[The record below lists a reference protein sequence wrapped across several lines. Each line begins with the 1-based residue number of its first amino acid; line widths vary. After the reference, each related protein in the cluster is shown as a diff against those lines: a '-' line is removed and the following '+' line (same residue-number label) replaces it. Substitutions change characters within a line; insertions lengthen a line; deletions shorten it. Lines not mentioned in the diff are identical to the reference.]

1 MRYYLYFLVVCL
13 GIACSTEPTQTA
25 ATSTKPTVANSP
37 NKIDKEKA
45 VPRSASQTTR
55 SLKQQQKCAIK
66 GELLEGN
73 ELWLKDHGK
82 MVCIIADSSTYDASL
97 GMSHRILE
105 IYNTFTCKVELKLT
119 LPVNI
124 SPDFPYFLADIN
136 YNNESKIV
144 AIKAA
149 KTVYCLDLATQK
161 MLPLLSPKFKTK
173 REAADPSSGTIIR
186 LELWED
192 FLVGYAQDQGTFV
205 FDLSSAGGA
214 KPVLPFAEYQLGD
227 TRFNSLFLLPSGKDK
242 YQAIFPTYDWEEE
255 NFAVNPV
262 FKAPMTLETSVQK
275 SALDNQYL
283 VLRQKDQKR
292 AILVDMKAK
301 KNKAIPTEMI
311 NQPTKEILVWAK
323 KNS

>member
-1 MRYYLYFLVVCL
+1 MRYSLYFLILCL
-13 GIACSTEPTQTA
+13 GIACTEPTNTPTTA
-25 ATSTKPTVANSP
+25 APSTPK
-37 NKIDKEKA
+37 KIDKEKI
-45 VPRSASQTTR
+45 VPRSADQTTR
-55 SLKQQQKCAIK
+55 TLKQQQKCAIK

-73 ELWLKDHGK
+73 ELWLKDHAK
-82 MVCIIADSSTYDASL
+82 MVCIRADSSTYDANL

-119 LPVNI
+119 LPINV

-149 KTVYCLDLATQK
+149 KTVYCLDLGSNK
-161 MLPLLSPKFKTK
+161 MLPLLAPKFKTK
-173 REAADPSSGTIIR
+173 REMADPSSGTIIR

-205 FDLSSAGGA
+205 FDLSNEGGA

-227 TRFNSLFLLPSGKDK
+227 TRYNSLFLLPSGKDK
-242 YQAIFPTYDWEEE
+242 YQAIFPDYDWEEE
-255 NFAVNPV
+255 NFAINPI
-262 FKAPMTLETSVQK
+262 FKAPLALETSVQK

-283 VLRQKDQKR
+283 VLRQKDEKN

-301 KNKAIPTEMI
+301 KDKAVPTEI
-311 NQPTKEILVWAK
+311 LNKSTKEILTWAK
-323 KNS
+323 KND